1 MKTAHW
7 IARCSGG
14 TLAALLAVGPG
25 PVLADE
31 ADKAQIRE
39 LATKIETLQAQLK
52 ALADRQSA
60 ATLAPAPAP
69 APAAQAAVVTEGD
82 MPGSFKLPG
91 TNTSMKIGG
100 FAALDIVKDF
110 TGGGMGGAVA
120 QPQSIAFDGSA
131 QSKRDGQLS
140 MTARRSRLNVRTSTP
155 TDYGN
160 VTTHIEGDFI
170 GGSGN
175 ELVTNSASF
184 RLRHAYVEA
193 GPWLAGQ
200 SWTNFADLATFPET
214 VDFQGG
220 HGMVQ
225 AIRQPQLRYTKKWG
239 AHEFAAA
246 IENPEA
252 DIVGMSVAS
261 FNPGVGPVPTT
272 HVDELP
278 DLTMRYAFAGDW
290 GRIALGAVAR
300 KLSIDNRGAGAINGF
315 VGDDSVTAG
324 GLMLAGRIKTGGK
337 NSLQFG
343 VEGGSG
349 IGRYITGSPIPTAA
363 VMSDGSLKAVK
374 SWGAMLGYQHHWS
387 PTWRSNVTYG
397 QVRLDNPHPAMAVT
411 AVSRV
416 DALFLNLIWQPI
428 PRALLGIEYVRGE
441 VENDAPKTATLSN
454 KGRADRLG
462 ATVQYHF

>member
-1 MKTAHW
+1 MKTAHRF
-7 IARCSGG
+7 ARRSAGLFAAV
-14 TLAALLAVGPG
+14 LAASAAPAF
-25 PVLADE
+25 ADE
-31 ADKAQIRE
+31 TDKAQIRE
-39 LATKIETLQAQLK
+39 LAAKIEALQAQLK
-52 ALADRQSA
+52 AIVDQQNA
-60 ATLAPAPAP
+60 
-69 APAAQAAVVTEGD
+69 APAAQAPSAAAVVTEGAL
-82 MPGSFKLPG
+82 PGSFKMPG
-91 TNTSMKIGG
+91 TETSVKIGG

-120 QPQSIAFDGSA
+120 QPQSIAFDGSPK
-131 QSKRDGQLS
+131 SERDGQLS
-140 MTARRSRLNVRTSTP
+140 MTARRSRLYLRTLTP
-155 TDYGN
+155 TPLGD
-160 VTTHIEGDFI
+160 VLTHIEGDFI
-170 GGSGN
+170 GSGGN
-175 ELVTNSASF
+175 ELVTNSSSP
-184 RLRHAYVEA
+184 RLRHAYVEL

-200 SWTNFADLATFPET
+200 FWTNFADLATFPET

-220 HGMVQ
+220 HGMAQ

-252 DIVGMSVAS
+252 DIVGMSVSS

-278 DLTMRYAFAGDW
+278 DLTARYAFSGHW
-290 GRIALGAVAR
+290 GRVALGGVAR
-300 KLSIDNRGAGAINGF
+300 KLSIDNRGAGAIGGF

-337 NSLQFG
+337 DSIQFG
-343 VEGGSG
+343 IEGGRG
-349 IGRYITGSPIPTAA
+349 LGRYITGAPIPTAA
-363 VMSDGSLKAVK
+363 VMSDGSLNAVK

-387 PTWRSNVTYG
+387 PTLRSNVTYG
-397 QVRLDNPHPAMAVT
+397 QVRLDNPHPAMPKT

-416 DALFLNLIWQPI
+416 DALFVNLIWQPI
-428 PRALLGIEYVRGE
+428 PRALVGIEYVRGE
-441 VENDAPKTATLSN
+441 VENDEPKTATLSN